1 MCPRILRE
9 MQVRAAPS
17 GKRQEERTFSG
28 GRAAVCDGR
37 SVTGGAQGRGNRRSI
52 SVWSRKR
59 GPGPKIP
66 IFYDFGAHC
75 LVLYPLVYLAH
86 TGSSKPVGWQ
96 TCKESRT
103 GSHPTLS
110 FTVSA
115 AAFALDG
122 RAESLWQ
129 RLHGPQT
136 LKCSAPGPLQ
146 KFADPW
152 YKQPVFV
159 SAKGT

>member
-1 MCPRILRE
+1 M
-9 MQVRAAPS
+9 RAAPG
-17 GKRQEERTFSG
+17 GKRQEERMFGG
-28 GRAAVCDGR
+28 GRAAVSDGR
-37 SVTGGAQGRGNRRSI
+37 SVTGEAQGHGDRRSV
-52 SVWSRKR
+52 SVWSRER
-59 GPGPKIP
+59 GLGPKIP
-66 IFYDFGAHC
+66 MLCDFAAPC
-75 LVLYPLVYLAH
+75 LVLYPVVYLPH

-96 TCKESRT
+96 TSKESRT
-103 GSHPTLS
+103 DPHPALS

-122 RAESLWQ
+122 RAELSWQ

-152 YKQPVFV
+152 YKQPVYV
-159 SAKGT
+159 STKRT